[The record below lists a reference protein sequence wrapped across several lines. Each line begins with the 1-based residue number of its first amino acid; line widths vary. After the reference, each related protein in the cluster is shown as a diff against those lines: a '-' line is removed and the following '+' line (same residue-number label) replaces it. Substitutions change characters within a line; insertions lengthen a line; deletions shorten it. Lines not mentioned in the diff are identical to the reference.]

1 MGCARRTD
9 CGKCQH
15 CLDLAA
21 RGGGG
26 AACIPFG
33 HRYASSGC
41 AERACRNPLRFGAA
55 AEWRRQKPAL
65 KRAVELLLSKA
76 VRAALYLAYISL
88 IYRLYL
94 AYISPTSPL

>member
-9 CGKCQH
+9 CGECQH

-21 RGGGG
+21 SGGGGG

-65 KRAVELLLSKA
+65 KRAVEELLGAGLSQA
-76 VRAALYLAYISL
+76 EYPFVSPPEQLVAA
-88 IYRLYL
+88 R
-94 AYISPTSPL
+94 